1 MAQVHR
7 YLALMRNELKL
18 FRSAVP
24 IHLVALLQPSLMY
37 ALMTLILVTPTF
49 NMVIRTPTTA
59 EGQAL
64 VQAMWRVRSPAG
76 SPYINPQLTELP
88 DLRRSVQAIT
98 VQTTDGVATATQ
110 RFALVDSNQVKNYR
124 NRLTAA
130 ALTLWNDQLGN
141 RAVTILERPWLPH
154 DVPYKVYFGMAL
166 LPMATFMAA
175 ALIGAV
181 LTTQDFEQGTVLE
194 YRLASASLCLVVGA
208 RVSRLILTGLLAAA
222 PLALTIGFMT
232 GCWPHQPFL
241 VTLILAPVALLGGCL
256 GVTAGLLLKSTIPA
270 FVAALATSLAGW
282 ILGGAFGL
290 PAGFSSLYE
299 QLSRLSPNTYAV
311 ELLFPR
317 FYPTEIG
324 SPAYAI
330 LALTLA
336 SAAAVTLAAFV
347 YWREVLAERA

>member
-1 MAQVHR
+1 
-7 YLALMRNELKL
+7 MRNEFKL
-18 FRSAVP
+18 FRSAGP
-24 IHLVALLQPSLMY
+24 IHLVALVQPSLMY

-49 NMVIRTPTTA
+49 DMVISRPTTA

-64 VQAMWRVRSPAG
+64 VEAMQRVRSPVG
-76 SPYINPQLTELP
+76 SAYINPQLTDQP
-88 DLRRSVQAIT
+88 DLSKSIQIVT
-98 VQTTDGVATATQ
+98 VEATDGIPIATQ

-130 ALTLWNDQLGN
+130 ALKLWNDRLGN
-141 RAVTILERPWLPH
+141 RAVTIQENPWLPH

-166 LPMATFMAA
+166 LPMATFLAA
-175 ALIGAV
+175 SLIGAV

-194 YRLASASLCLVVGA
+194 YRLAPAPLHLIISARL
-208 RVSRLILTGLLAAA
+208 SRLVLTGLLSAA

-232 GCWPHQPFL
+232 GYWPHQPFL

-256 GVTAGLLLKSTIPA
+256 GVTAGLVLQSTIPA
-270 FVAALATSLAGW
+270 FVVALATSLAGW

-290 PAGFSSLYE
+290 PAGFSSLYG

-311 ELLFPR
+311 ELLFRR
-317 FYPTEIG
+317 FYATEIG
-324 SPAYAI
+324 SPVPAA

-336 SAAAVTLAAFV
+336 SAVAVTLTTFI
-347 YWREVLAERA
+347 YWRTVFAKQE